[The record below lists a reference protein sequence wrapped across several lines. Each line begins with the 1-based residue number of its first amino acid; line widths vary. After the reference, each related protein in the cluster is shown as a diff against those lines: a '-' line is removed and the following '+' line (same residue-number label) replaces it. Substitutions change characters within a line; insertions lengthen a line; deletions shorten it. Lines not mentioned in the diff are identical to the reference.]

1 MCPMRILALTP
12 TPDRPES
19 AILAGLAR
27 RGASVHVVGTPAP
40 LQRDLLLEA
49 GARITEYVF
58 QSRFDLRGM
67 RLIRSLVRQYK
78 IDLVYALTNR
88 ALSTAVIGLTGL
100 PVKLV
105 AYRGT
110 VGHLSWFDPS
120 CWLTYLNPR
129 VRMTLC
135 VSQAVEDYMVSKG
148 ISRGRLAL
156 VYKGHDI
163 AWYESPPV
171 DRSQFRIPTDAFVVG
186 CTAVMR
192 AVKGIDDL
200 LAAIRSLLDEIPNLH
215 LLLIGSVKDPEI
227 QAHIDAFPQQHR
239 LHSLGFRDDATRLQR
254 LADVTVM
261 ASKSREGFPKSIIE
275 AMAQGVPPIVTAV
288 GGMPELVGHG
298 AAGVMVEPMSPES
311 LAAGIRTLYQNAQFR
326 ESLGI
331 AARKRIAETFNV
343 NDTIARVE
351 TIFSTLCADTHKS

>member
-1 MCPMRILALTP
+1 MRILALTP
-12 TPDRPES
+12 TPDRPEA

-27 RGASVHVVGTPAP
+27 SGASVHVVGTPAP
-40 LQRDLLLEA
+40 LQRDLLTQA
-49 GARITEYVF
+49 GVTITEYVF
-58 QSRFDLRGM
+58 RSRFDLRGM
-67 RLIRSLVRQYK
+67 RLIRSLVRQDNT
-78 IDLVYALTNR
+78 DLVYALTNR
-88 ALSTAVIGLTGL
+88 ALSSAVIGLIGL
-100 PVKLV
+100 SVKLV

-135 VSQAVEDYMVSKG
+135 VSRAVEDYMRSKG
-148 ISRGRLAL
+148 ISQDRLAL

-163 AWYESPPV
+163 AWYESPAV
-171 DRSQFRIPTDAFVVG
+171 DRAQFGIPTDAFVVG

-200 LAAIRSLLDEIPNLH
+200 LGAVTMLLDEIPNLH
-215 LLLIGSVKDPEI
+215 LLLIGSVKDLEI
-227 QAHIDAFPQQHR
+227 QNHIDAFPRRDR
-239 LHSLGFRDDATRLQR
+239 LHLLGFRDDATRLQR

-275 AMAQGVPPIVTAV
+275 AMAQGVPAIVTAV

-298 AAGVMVEPMSPES
+298 AAGVMVEPMNPTS
-311 LAAGIRTLYQNAQFR
+311 LAAGIRALYQNAEYR

-331 AARKRIAETFNV
+331 AARKRIVEAFNV
-343 NDTIARVE
+343 NDTVTRVQS
-351 TIFSTLCADTHKS
+351 IFTSLCGENHNSES

>member
-1 MCPMRILALTP
+1 MRILALTP
-12 TPDRPES
+12 TPDRPEA

-27 RGASVHVVGTPAP
+27 SGASVHVVGTPAP
-40 LQRDLLLEA
+40 LQRDQLLEA
-49 GARITEYVF
+49 GVSITDYVF

-67 RLIRSLVRQYK
+67 RLIRSLVRQHA

-100 PVKLV
+100 SVKLV

-110 VGHLSWFDPS
+110 VGHLSWLDPS

-135 VSQAVEDYMVSKG
+135 VSQAVEDYMLSKG
-148 ISRGRLAL
+148 ISPNRLAL
-156 VYKGHDI
+156 VYKGHDV
-163 AWYESPPV
+163 AWYESPAV
-171 DRSQFRIPTDAFVVG
+171 ERSQFGIPADAFVVG

-200 LAAIRSLLDEIPNLH
+200 LGAVTMLLDEIPNLH

-227 QAHIDAFPQQHR
+227 QSHIDAFPRRDR
-239 LHSLGFRDDATRLQR
+239 LHVLGFRDDATSLQR

-298 AAGVMVEPMSPES
+298 AAGVLVEPMSPNS
-311 LAAGIRTLYQNAQFR
+311 LAAGIRTLHQNVEFR

-331 AARKRIAETFNV
+331 AARKRIIEVFNV
-343 NDTIARVE
+343 NDTVAQVQK
-351 TIFSTLCADTHKS
+351 IFAALCSDTYNTQS

>member
-1 MCPMRILALTP
+1 MRILALTP
-12 TPDRPES
+12 TPDRPEA

-27 RGASVHVVGTPAP
+27 SGASVHVVGTPAP
-40 LQRDLLLEA
+40 LQRDLLLRA
-49 GARITEYVF
+49 GVTITDYVF
-58 QSRFDLRGM
+58 RSRFDLRGM
-67 RLIRSLVRQYK
+67 RLIRSLARREN

-100 PVKLV
+100 SITLV

-110 VGHLSWFDPS
+110 VGHLSWLDPS
-120 CWLTYLNPR
+120 CWFTYLNPR

-135 VSQAVEDYMVSKG
+135 VSRAVEDYMLLKG
-148 ISRGRLAL
+148 ISRHRLSL
-156 VYKGHDI
+156 VYKGHDV
-163 AWYESPPV
+163 AWYDSPAV
-171 DRSQFRIPTDAFVVG
+171 DRSQFGVPRDAFVVG

-200 LAAIRSLLDEIPNLH
+200 LAATEMLLDEIPNLH

-227 QAHIDAFPQQHR
+227 QRHIDAFPRKDR
-239 LHSLGFRDDATRLQR
+239 LHVLGFRDDATRLQR

-275 AMAQGVPPIVTAV
+275 AMAQGVPAIVTTV

-298 AAGVMVEPMSPES
+298 AAGIMVEPMNPSS
-311 LAAGIRTLYQNAQFR
+311 LAAGIRTLHQNPEFR

-331 AARKRIAETFNV
+331 AARKRIVEAFNIRESISQV
-343 NDTIARVE
+343 YEIFAR
-351 TIFSTLCADTHKS
+351 LCSENHNSRS